1 MLSDRKQQMQMILL
15 NVTSKGQ
22 KSSEKQ
28 SIFTSQVSG
37 HCQFTALPGRLMG
50 LIRTSFFRTQGTG
63 VHTITATSQNPG
75 TNVIEFKLGFCGAC
89 SVWMS
94 GLNMQ

>member
-1 MLSDRKQQMQMILL
+1 MILL
-15 NVTSKGQ
+15 NATSKGQ

-28 SIFTSQVSG
+28 SIFASRASG
-37 HCQFTALPGRLMG
+37 HCQFAAPPGRLMG
-50 LIRTSFFRTQGTG
+50 LIRTSFFGTRGTG

-75 TNVIEFKLGFCGAC
+75 TNAIEFKLGFRGAR

-94 GLNMQ
+94 GLNIQ